1 MNMQFYAVS
10 KLLKSTTALLCSGYL
25 IFSLIMLDLIFKQHT
40 SKIEV
45 AFILFNLALCATHH
59 YVSFRVNF
67 DASLL
72 HMLFKQ
78 SKRYSIEL
86 LTLELD
92 QSLLSLNLI
101 PKEKTGRP
109 WNLRFNGCLRLLK
122 IQIMILFFQFLVL
135 IMIFII

>member
-10 KLLKSTTALLCSGYL
+10 KLLKSTTAILCSGYL
-25 IFSLIMLDLIFKQHT
+25 IFSLIMLDLIFKQYAWNVQ
-40 SKIEV
+40 I
-45 AFILFNLALCATHH
+45 AFLLTNIVLCATHH

-67 DASLL
+67 DANLL
-72 HMLFKQ
+72 HMLFTQ
-78 SKRYSIEL
+78 SKQHTTEV

-101 PKEKTGRP
+101 PQEKNGRP
-109 WNLRFNGCLRLLK
+109 WNLRFKGCLKLLK
-122 IQIMILFFQFLVL
+122 IQIMILFLQLLVL

>member
-10 KLLKSTTALLCSGYL
+10 KLLKSTTAILCSGYL
-25 IFSLIMLDLIFKQHT
+25 IFSLIMLDLIFKQYAWNVQ
-40 SKIEV
+40 I
-45 AFILFNLALCATHH
+45 AFLLTNIVLCATHH

-67 DASLL
+67 DANLL

-78 SKRYSIEL
+78 SKQHTTEV

-101 PKEKTGRP
+101 PQEKTERP
-109 WNLRFNGCLRLLK
+109 WNLRFNGCLRLFK
-122 IQIMILFFQFLVL
+122 FQIMILFLQFLVL

>member
-10 KLLKSTTALLCSGYL
+10 KLLKSTTAILCSGYL
-25 IFSLIMLDLIFKQHT
+25 IFSLIMLDLIFKQHA
-40 SKIEV
+40 SNVQI
-45 AFILFNLALCATHH
+45 AFLLTNIMLCATHH

-78 SKRYSIEL
+78 SKQHTIEL

-101 PKEKTGRP
+101 PQKKTGRS
-109 WNLRFNGCLRLLK
+109 WNLRFKGCLKLVKL
-122 IQIMILFFQFLVL
+122 QIMILFLQFLVL